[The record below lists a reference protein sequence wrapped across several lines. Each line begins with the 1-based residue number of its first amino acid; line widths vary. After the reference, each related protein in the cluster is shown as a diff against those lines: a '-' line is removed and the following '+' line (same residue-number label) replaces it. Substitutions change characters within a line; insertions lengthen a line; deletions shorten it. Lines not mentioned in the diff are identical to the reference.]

1 MSIHVSLTLTYD
13 VQILICYQ
21 NGRLKFVKI
30 TNVSFEGTFSIFI
43 LLQELLSEWPLTLIM
58 LSSYTT
64 GNSIWS
70 SANRIIYNINII

>member
-43 LLQELLSEWPLTLIM
+43 LLQELLSE
-58 LSSYTT
+58 
-64 GNSIWS
+64 
-70 SANRIIYNINII
+70 